1 MLGFLEVLNM
11 FSGFLIINLF
21 LLLEIC
27 ISTYMI
33 SYCKKQEFDYSIFE
47 IGLKSYLFV
56 MIAGLITV
64 IVNTFIF
71 DFGFFRNL
79 SSYGSKDVPPFAI
92 YIVVVGFVIGIFTL
106 LYTSIISAMP
116 NSINITEENKETFS
130 SVHRKIFFLF

>member
-1 MLGFLEVLNM
+1 MIWM
-11 FSGFLIINLF
+11 FLITNLF

-56 MIAGLITV
+56 MIAGLITA

-71 DFGFFRNL
+71 DFGFFRHL

-92 YIVVVGFVIGIFTL
+92 YIVVVGFVIGMFTL

>member
-1 MLGFLEVLNM
+1 MIL
-11 FSGFLIINLF
+11 GFLIINLF

-56 MIAGLITV
+56 VVAGLILSIINNFV
-64 IVNTFIF
+64 F
-71 DFGFFRNL
+71 DFGFFRHL

-92 YIVVVGFVIGIFTL
+92 YIVVVGFVIGMFTL

-116 NSINITEENKETFS
+116 NSINITEENKDTFS

>member
-1 MLGFLEVLNM
+1 MILGFLIVN
-11 FSGFLIINLF
+11 II

-33 SYCKKQEFDYSIFE
+33 FYCKKQEFDYSIFE

-56 MIAGLITV
+56 MVTGLITA
-64 IVNTFIF
+64 IVNIFIF
-71 DFGFFRNL
+71 DFGFFRHL

-92 YIVVVGFVIGIFTL
+92 YIVITSFVIGIFTL
-106 LYTSIISAMP
+106 LYTAIISAMP
-116 NSINITEENKETFS
+116 NSINRTDENKETFS

>member
-1 MLGFLEVLNM
+1 MIWM
-11 FSGFLIINLF
+11 FLITNLF

-33 SYCKKQEFDYSIFE
+33 SYFKKQEFDYSIFE

-56 MIAGLITV
+56 VVAGLILSIINNFV
-64 IVNTFIF
+64 F
-71 DFGFFRNL
+71 DFDFFRNL

-106 LYTSIISAMP
+106 LYTAIISAMP
-116 NSINITEENKETFS
+116 SSIYRTEENKDTFS

>member
-1 MLGFLEVLNM
+1 MILV
-11 FSGFLIINLF
+11 FLIINLF

-56 MIAGLITV
+56 VVAGLILSIINNFV
-64 IVNTFIF
+64 F

-92 YIVVVGFVIGIFTL
+92 YIVITGFVIGIFTL

-116 NSINITEENKETFS
+116 NSINITEENKDTFS

>member
-1 MLGFLEVLNM
+1 MIL
-11 FSGFLIINLF
+11 GFLIINLF

-56 MIAGLITV
+56 VVAGLILSIINNFV
-64 IVNTFIF
+64 F

-92 YIVVVGFVIGIFTL
+92 YIVITGFVIGIFTL

-116 NSINITEENKETFS
+116 NSINITEENKDIFS

>member
-1 MLGFLEVLNM
+1 MIL
-11 FSGFLIINLF
+11 GFLIINLF

-56 MIAGLITV
+56 VVAGLILSIINNFV
-64 IVNTFIF
+64 F

-92 YIVVVGFVIGIFTL
+92 YIVITGFVIGIFTL

-116 NSINITEENKETFS
+116 NSINITEENKDTFS

>member
-1 MLGFLEVLNM
+1 MILGFLIMN
-11 FSGFLIINLF
+11 II
-21 LLLEIC
+21 LLLEIE

-56 MIAGLITV
+56 VVAGLILSIINNFV
-64 IVNTFIF
+64 F

-92 YIVVVGFVIGIFTL
+92 YIVITGFVIGIFTL

-116 NSINITEENKETFS
+116 NSINITEENKDTFS